1 MYVEDTIVAPAT
13 AAGNGAV
20 AIVRLSGPKAREI
33 LDAIWRPLRGNAPME
48 SRRLYLGDIIDPES
62 RSHLDRAMAVFFPA
76 PKSLTGE
83 DVAEL
88 HCHGGSF
95 LVRRVCGLAMRLG
108 VRMAEPG
115 EFTRR
120 AFLNGRIDLTEAEAI
135 ADLVEARSDS
145 ALRQALEQLGGA
157 LAQKLNRLRR
167 ELIAI
172 RAHLEVEIDFSDE
185 GLKLPS
191 RGDIAASIERFLHD
205 VALLHDSYQR
215 GRLTREGIRVAIIGR
230 PNVGKSSILNLLL
243 GRERAIVSA
252 IPGTTR
258 DVIEDTIQVGQYSL
272 VLLDTAGI
280 RESSDEVERLG
291 IERSHRSLLDCD
303 VALVVFDAAQ
313 TLTEDD
319 VAIAH
324 RVHGRVAIALLNKS
338 DLPIRVTV
346 AGLREMGVDAP
357 VLAFSALRAEGVE
370 SLKVELIR
378 IIESLTGSPTGEHIA
393 ISRERHR
400 EALARALDALSAA
413 RRSALDSMPPE
424 IIAVDVMLAA
434 DALGQITGQ
443 VHTED
448 VLDAVFR
455 EFCIGK

>member
-33 LDAIWRPLRGNAPME
+33 LDALWRPMRGSASIEP
-48 SRRLYLGDIIDPES
+48 RRLMLGDVLDPENDA
-62 RSHLDRAMAVFFPA
+62 HLDRAMAVFFPA

-83 DVAEL
+83 DVVEL
-88 HCHGGSF
+88 QCHGGSF

-108 VRMAEPG
+108 ARMAEPG

-120 AFLNGRIDLTEAEAI
+120 AFLNGRVDLTEAEAI
-135 ADLVEARSDS
+135 ADLVEARSDG
-145 ALRQALEQLGGA
+145 ALRQAIGQLGGA
-157 LAQKLNRLRR
+157 LAQKLSALRR
-167 ELIAI
+167 ALISI

-185 GLKLPS
+185 GLSLPS
-191 RGDIAASIERFLHD
+191 RSDIAASIEKLQSD
-205 VALLHDSYQR
+205 VAILHDSYER
-215 GRLTREGIRVAIIGR
+215 GRLTREGLRVAIVGR

-243 GRERAIVSA
+243 GRERAIVTA

-258 DVIEDTIQVGQYSL
+258 DVIEDSIQLGPYSL

-280 RESSDEVERLG
+280 RKSSDELERLG
-291 IERSHRSLLDCD
+291 IERSYRSLSDSD
-303 VALVVFDAAQ
+303 LVLAVFDASQ
-313 TLTEDD
+313 SLTEDD

-324 RVHGRVAIALLNKS
+324 RVVGRSGVALLNKC
-338 DLPIRVTV
+338 DLPAR
-346 AGLREMGVDAP
+346 AGIDDLRAIGVDIP
-357 VLAFSALRAEGVE
+357 ILAFSALRAEGVE
-370 SLKVELIR
+370 NLKWELVH
-378 IIESLTGSPTGEHIA
+378 IIESLTGSSTGAGMA

-400 EALARALDALSAA
+400 DALARALEALSSA

-434 DALGQITGQ
+434 DALGQITGE